1 MYHTYMKKLVPTDA
15 ILIPPKA
22 TCAFHGII
30 YDVFQWQ
37 QQLFDGSHTTFEMLR
52 RPDTVETIA
61 IIDSQVLVIDED
73 QPHRGR
79 MVRFP
84 GGRVDVGETPL
95 AAAQRELLE
104 ETGYSLSDWKLLAVR
119 QPHSKMEWFIY
130 TYVAWGDVH
139 QVTARP
145 DAGEHN
151 TTRLVSFNELQ
162 DLAQQNV
169 GDPGRN
175 KGLLEGITTSQE
187 LLSRPAFIGQ
197 EIERA

>member
-1 MYHTYMKKLVPTDA
+1 MKKLVPANA
-15 ILIPPKA
+15 ILIPPEA

-61 IIDSQVLVIDED
+61 IIGSQVLVIDED

-84 GGRVDVGETPL
+84 GGRTDASESTL

-104 ETGYSLSDWKLLAVR
+104 ETGYSLSNWKLLAVR

-130 TYVAWGDVH
+130 TYVAWGD
-139 QVTARP
+139 ARQAPAHP

-151 TTRLVSFNELQ
+151 TTQLVSFDELQ
-162 DLAQQNV
+162 NLAQQNV

-175 KGLLEGITTSQE
+175 KGLLAGITNVE
-187 LLSRPAFIGQ
+187 ALLARPAFTGQ